1 MDVSCNCFGVATAA
15 RVPVKRY
22 NLLVP
27 AIFPVTE
34 PNVHKP
40 VNIGVEKNIKRLSD
54 YLERNEHRI
63 PKVSRRLART
73 LHSDLRKRKYGYVKV
88 AAAAF
93 HGLIQA
99 CDSRFARLYAQDL
112 LVKYPKK
119 KSFFSGGQPQVGNE
133 VCTGSVVGALL
144 SSSDLHAQKWG
155 IDLLLSMI
163 KIQDSAEFVV
173 QLDALVPLV
182 CKIAVPTRD
191 TYPAGQ
197 QTGDKIQLM
206 NTVSAAALQALLEH
220 LKLCSRISYAER
232 HLDKITNTVLEII
245 DSEGEESVRA
255 YEISRQVSSKEHA
268 TLIPNLTI
276 GARIG
281 SSPPYQAAVLI
292 LKEIG
297 AFTQDSVE
305 GRNVTMYWLE
315 FIEQNP
321 SRWQGSAALEIGL
334 RILRDSCNMEH
345 QRYML
350 ASILA
355 RHLVWSS
362 SQSTENKAALINIVL
377 DEASFLGPTSAASL
391 LLLVMELMVGQFNVD
406 QVIETAQ
413 VHGVPPSLLGL
424 EDNAGPKPWIVS
436 VHDAVAILA
445 TKTNSRLQISST
457 IETALSHLETKAPLI
472 ALFLC
477 EAAATAYLNIPA
489 GYSPECNVTES
500 MVNAFHDI
508 IPNTSD
514 GKSIDVE
521 RYKME
526 KSLNILRLTFEATS
540 PGSLTSSRCAMALMA
555 LLWKMLHSPCA
566 TPNIFVSIQGV
577 YRALTETKLTQEG
590 KHVAAS
596 FLVALNEEIARA
608 VSGKPSA
615 FFASAGPVQITAAA
629 YIANGMWECLNI
641 ILMGDQSSTL
651 ANLKPDIPFHLLSDD
666 QDQPLELGPIGM
678 AHIPENQI
686 SRADLIFGT
695 ISSFNGVEQPEPT
708 MNGQLSFG
716 RASSSSP
723 LPPGPAG
730 LVMHVPGSP
739 KPSSFGLFKHEPTG
753 KNDTSPGVAPPSA
766 AYTRLQDILGSS
778 FSRQH
783 HSWNRTLAAWS
794 AHPKPLEHHT
804 DRSMGPLHQRT
815 APPKSASFFSV
826 LEQAEAEIQTA
837 TMRQSPKLSAAAS
850 RTIGLAD
857 DQAMPA
863 PDSLQADTILSQLT
877 TILALE

>member
-1 MDVSCNCFGVATAA
+1 MGKD
-15 RVPVKRY
+15 
-22 NLLVP
+22 
-27 AIFPVTE
+27 
-34 PNVHKP
+34 
-40 VNIGVEKNIKRLSD
+40 
-54 YLERNEHRI
+54 
-63 PKVSRRLART
+63 
-73 LHSDLRKRKYGYVKV
+73 
-88 AAAAF
+88 
-93 HGLIQA
+93 
-99 CDSRFARLYAQDL
+99 
-112 LVKYPKK
+112 
-119 KSFFSGGQPQVGNE
+119 

-144 SSSDLHAQKWG
+144 SSSDLQAQKWG

-182 CKIAVPTRD
+182 CKIAVPIKD
-191 TYPAGQ
+191 TSAAN
-197 QTGDKIQLM
+197 QTGDNIHLM

-232 HLDKITNTVLEII
+232 HLDKITTAVLKII
-245 DSEGEESVRA
+245 DSEGEESIRA
-255 YEISRQVSSKEHA
+255 YEISRQFSTKGHA
-268 TLIPNLTI
+268 TITPNLTI

-315 FIEQNP
+315 FIEQSP

-334 RILRDSCNMEH
+334 GILRDSCTMEH

-362 SQSTENKAALINIVL
+362 SQSTENKAALMHIVL

-391 LLLVMELMVGQFNVD
+391 LLMVMELMVGQFTVE
-406 QVIETAQ
+406 QVIESAQ

-424 EDNAGPKPWIVS
+424 EDGAGPKPWIVS

-445 TKTNSRLQISST
+445 AKTNSRLQISST
-457 IETALSHLETKAPLI
+457 IETALSHLDTKAPLI

-477 EAAATAYLNIPA
+477 EAAATAYLDIPA

-508 IPNTSD
+508 IPNTCD
-514 GKSIDVE
+514 GKSFEIQ

-526 KSLNILRLTFEATS
+526 KTLNILRLTFEATS
-540 PGSLTSSRCAMALMA
+540 PGSLTSTRCVMALMA
-555 LLWKMLHSPCA
+555 LLWRMLHSPCA

-577 YRALTETKLTQEG
+577 YRAMTETKLTEEG

-596 FLVALNEEIARA
+596 FLVALNEEIASA

-615 FFASAGPVQITAAA
+615 FFALSGPVQITAAA
-629 YIANGMWECLNI
+629 YIANGMWECFNI
-641 ILMGDQSSTL
+641 MLMGDQANTL
-651 ANLKPDIPFHLLSDD
+651 ANLKPDIPFHLLPED
-666 QDQPLELGPIGM
+666 QDQPLELSPIGM
-678 AHIPENQI
+678 AHVPESQCNH
-686 SRADLIFGT
+686 ADLVFGT
-695 ISSFNGVEQPEPT
+695 ASIKSGIEQPEAP

-730 LVMHVPGSP
+730 LVMHIPGSP
-739 KPSSFGLFKHEPTG
+739 KPSSTGLFKHGRLEKG
-753 KNDTSPGVAPPSA
+753 SISPGVSPPSA

-783 HSWNRTLAAWS
+783 QSWNRTLAAWS
-794 AHPKPLEHHT
+794 AHPKPMDFVEQH
-804 DRSMGPLHQRT
+804 
-815 APPKSASFFSV
+815 SASPKASFLSA
-826 LEQAEAEIQTA
+826 LDLAEAEIQQAA
-837 TMRQSPKLSAAAS
+837 TKPRSPKLSLAAS
-850 RTIGLAD
+850 RTLGLAD
-857 DQAMPA
+857 DQAMSPS
-863 PDSLQADTILSQLT
+863 DSLRADTILSQLT
-877 TILALE
+877 SVLTLE